1 MCSTQNSVVF
11 REECDVDVVIADLE
25 LPGIRTGAA
34 RRGGWGSFIT
44 VSRCGFAGV
53 PSGAVDKSW
62 LPSFGE
68 HFQQPPSSIVEEGC
82 RCLQS

>member
-34 RRGGWGSFIT
+34 AARRG
-44 VSRCGFAGV
+44 AAD
-53 PSGAVDKSW
+53 GAVLLQFPDVGLRVFLLGQW
-62 LPSFGE
+62 INP
-68 HFQQPPSSIVEEGC
+68 GC
-82 RCLQS
+82 RPLVNIFNNPLLLS